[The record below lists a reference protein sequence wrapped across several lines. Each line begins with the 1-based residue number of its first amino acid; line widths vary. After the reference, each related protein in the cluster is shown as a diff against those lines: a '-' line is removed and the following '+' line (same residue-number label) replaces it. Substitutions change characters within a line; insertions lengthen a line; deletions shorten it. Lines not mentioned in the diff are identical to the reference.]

1 MKIYSRL
8 RNKLEE
14 KIKENVNLI
23 KDNKE
28 YIKNYIFDFFNED
41 QVRFFVII
49 LLTVIFI
56 LFISRT
62 GNKYLYIALLST
74 IIVILI
80 IFRPDTSTIIN
91 KQVI

>member
-1 MKIYSRL
+1 MKFYSRL
-8 RNKLEE
+8 RDNLEE
-14 KIKENVNLI
+14 KVKLI

-80 IFRPDTSTIIN
+80 IFRPDTTTIIN
-91 KQVI
+91 R

>member
-1 MKIYSRL
+1 MKFYTRL
-8 RNKLEE
+8 RDKIEE
-14 KIKENVNLI
+14 NIKRI
-23 KDNKE
+23 RDNKE

-56 LFISRT
+56 LFVTRI

-74 IIVILI
+74 IIIILI
-80 IFRPDTSTIIN
+80 IFRPDTSTIN
-91 KQVI
+91 NYKS